1 MTEYVLLLQNKIT
14 TPMTRLLCL
23 FSLLCLSSL
32 SFAQVSSDA
41 AVGIDATVDGATHTI
56 TLHWKSDAGTTTMSL
71 SRRLAGSSNWGGTK
85 KLGNLDSLYVD
96 STIEV
101 GKEYEFRISKS
112 TRVGSTTVSATG
124 YIRSGIATRVGDD
137 QARCI
142 LLIDTTYLTPLR
154 GELQRLESDLI
165 SEGHLV
171 TRVYVARTDAVAT
184 VKSRLSALYSANPE
198 AYSTLFIFGHVPVPY
213 SGFLNPDGHP
223 NHYGAWPA
231 DMYYGEFDGE
241 WTDDA
246 EQDITDILPANQN
259 LAGDGKFD
267 DQFPPDGI
275 DLRIGRVDLYNMPA
289 FKKSDTALLRQYL
302 DKDHAYRT
310 GIMQAPEHALI
321 DDAFGYFG
329 GEAFASSGWR
339 NFAPLVGRN
348 NISQIVGTDS
358 AKRLYWLDS
367 LSHNKYLWAYGCG
380 GGWDQGAGGVCST
393 QDFAARDSSNAIF
406 TILFGSY
413 FGDWNTQNNFLR
425 SPLCTSYG
433 LTCAWSGRP
442 YWYFFP
448 MGMGHTT
455 GDAALLTQNNTGDYA
470 GHLIGNTDGAF
481 MVHIALMGDPTLRIR
496 PYATPSSLTVID
508 NIAENQ
514 VGVSWEASKSLSYNV
529 YRASVKANTFTL
541 LTPQP
546 IIGGSFI
553 DKAPLADSM
562 FYLVRAVKSET
573 TASGNYTNLSYG
585 AWGTSRGGYQVG
597 AVASSG
603 EPLNA
608 LSILYPTKGD
618 IATIILT
625 LSRTSNTAVGIVDVT
640 GKEIAQ
646 LYNGLLSEG
655 AHPFK
660 WNYEHLSDGLY
671 FVRATTASG
680 ILTQKVVV
688 SK

>member
-1 MTEYVLLLQNKIT
+1 
-14 TPMTRLLCL
+14 MTRLLCL
-23 FSLLCLSSL
+23 LSLLCLSSL

-41 AVGIDATVDGATHTI
+41 AIGIDATVDGAAHTI
-56 TLHWKSDAGTTTMSL
+56 TLHWKSDPGTTTMSL
-71 SRRLAGSSNWGGTK
+71 FRRLAGSSTWAGSK
-85 KLGNLDSLYVD
+85 KLANLDSVFID
-96 STIEV
+96 STFEI
-101 GKEYEFRISKS
+101 GKEYEYRISKS
-112 TRVGSTTVSATG
+112 TKVGSTTVSASG
-124 YIRSGIATRVGDD
+124 YIRSGIATRVGDE

-154 GELQRLESDLI
+154 SELQRLESDLI

-171 TRVYVARTDAVAT
+171 TRVHVARTDAVANI
-184 VKSRLSALYSANPE
+184 KSRLSALYSANPE
-198 AYSTLFIFGHVPVPY
+198 AYSSLFIIGHVPVPY

-231 DMYYGEFDGE
+231 DMYYGEFDGD
-241 WTDDA
+241 WTDDVEGDSSVIYQSA
-246 EQDITDILPANQN
+246 PGVYDTVMVQNANLNFQ
-259 LAGDGKFD
+259 GDGRFD
-267 DQFPPDGI
+267 QLQQPDAI

-310 GIMQAPEHALI
+310 GAMQAPEHALL

-393 QDFAARDSSNAIF
+393 QDFAAQDSSNAIF
-406 TILFGSY
+406 TMLFGSY
-413 FGDWNTQNNFLR
+413 FGDWNTKNNFLR

-433 LTCAWSGRP
+433 LSCAWSGRP

-470 GHLIGNTDGAF
+470 GHLIGDANGAY
-481 MVHIALMGDPTLRIR
+481 MVHIALMGDPTLRMR
-496 PYATPSSLTVID
+496 PYAGPASLNVTD
-508 NIAENQ
+508 NVAVRQ
-514 VGVSWEASKSLSYNV
+514 VGLSWDASKSLSYNV

-553 DKAPLADSM
+553 DNAPLTDSM
-562 FYLVRAVKSET
+562 IYLVRAVKSET
-573 TASGNYTNLSYG
+573 TASGNYNNLSYG
-585 AWGTSRGGYQVG
+585 AWGISPGGYPVG
-597 AVASSG
+597 AVASTD
-603 EPLNA
+603 EPSNS
-608 LSILYPTKGD
+608 LSVLYPTNGN
-618 IATIILT
+618 IATIVLT
-625 LSRTSNTAVGIVDVT
+625 ANRSLNIAITIVDIS

-646 LYNGLLSEG
+646 INNGRLSEG
-655 AHPFK
+655 THRFDWK
-660 WNYEHLSDGLY
+660 YEHLSDGLY
-671 FVRATTASG
+671 FVRAISASG
-680 ILTQKVVV
+680 ILTQKIVVR
-688 SK
+688 K